1 MSTHSLPP
9 EHGMLC
15 LIWEPTTATSET
27 SWMALGTR
35 LQTWLRRHQT
45 ASVLS
50 TLAET
55 AQDFKH
61 MVYCTLS
68 TQARNAQDLVVYT
81 VRVHTNKYLVYYI
94 IQTVHSKQYLSK

>member
-1 MSTHSLPP
+1 MIFLGFIGKIFGVDNFISP
-9 EHGMLC
+9 EINIFNSC
-15 LIWEPTTATSET
+15 
-27 SWMALGTR
+27 LGTR

-68 TQARNAQDLVVYT
+68 TQARNAQDLVSLHCTSTY
-81 VRVHTNKYLVYYI
+81 KQIFSILY
-94 IQTVHSKQYLSK
+94 HSDSTQ

>member
-1 MSTHSLPP
+1 MIFLGFIGKIFGVDNFISP
-9 EHGMLC
+9 EINIFNSC
-15 LIWEPTTATSET
+15 
-27 SWMALGTR
+27 LGTR